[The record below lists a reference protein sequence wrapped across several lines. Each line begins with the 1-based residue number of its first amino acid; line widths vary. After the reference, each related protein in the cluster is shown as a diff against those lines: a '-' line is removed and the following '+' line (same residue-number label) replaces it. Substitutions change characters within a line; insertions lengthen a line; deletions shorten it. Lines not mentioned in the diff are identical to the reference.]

1 MDSLRQRWAIE
12 KSKIIWLFLWI
23 AIQIGLWVYKFLWYY
38 NRTEIVALGI
48 AKACA
53 ICICFNMAFMLC
65 LITKT
70 INTCFRRIGL
80 AGILPLNF
88 NVYFHGMMGVMIL
101 ALGFTHA
108 VAHLSKDFVVLST
121 ADEPSE
127 LNDLMD
133 KIDRPHTF
141 TEVKPYTYWL
151 F

>member
-1 MDSLRQRWAIE
+1 
-12 KSKIIWLFLWI
+12 
-23 AIQIGLWVYKFLWYY
+23 
-38 NRTEIVALGI
+38 
-48 AKACA
+48 
-53 ICICFNMAFMLC
+53 
-65 LITKT
+65 
-70 INTCFRRIGL
+70 
-80 AGILPLNF
+80 
-88 NVYFHGMMGVMIL
+88 MGVMIL